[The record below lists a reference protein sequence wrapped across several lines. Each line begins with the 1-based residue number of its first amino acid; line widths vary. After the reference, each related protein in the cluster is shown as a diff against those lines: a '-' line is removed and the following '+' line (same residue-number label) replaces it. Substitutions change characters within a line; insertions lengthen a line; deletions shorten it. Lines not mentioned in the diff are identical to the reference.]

1 MSRKPRPCAVCP
13 KFERGW
19 CVHLATMR
27 QPDAPSCG
35 YGRKIMNNANA
46 ADPPYGIGRDWE
58 KRDKDTKRKAVGFSA
73 SDGERG

>member
-46 ADPPYGIGRDWE
+46 AERNRKKFGWK
-58 KRDKDTKRKAVGFSA
+58 KREAKPEQGQETEEEECS
-73 SDGERG
+73 